1 MSDSEARPETIF
13 PLFTDPAKLTRWKGR
28 SATLDPRPGGTYLAD
43 INGSN
48 MPTFVDHHPTA
59 PMSPEMAQAAVE
71 KLKSGQADEFGVTGI
86 NAFVGE
92 KDTRC
97 ITESDSAES
106 VHKSH
111 EAIGITLG
119 EGDVTEVNSFVPV

>member
-1 MSDSEARPETIF
+1 
-13 PLFTDPAKLTRWKGR
+13 
-28 SATLDPRPGGTYLAD
+28 
-43 INGSN
+43 

-71 KLKSGQADEFGVTGI
+71 KLKSGQADEFGVKGI

-92 KDTRC
+92 KETWC
-97 ITESDSAES
+97 VTETDSAES

-111 EAIGITLG
+111 EAMGISLG
-119 EGDVTEVNSFVPV
+119 DGAVTQVQALV

>member
-1 MSDSEARPETIF
+1 
-13 PLFTDPAKLTRWKGR
+13 
-28 SATLDPRPGGTYLAD
+28 
-43 INGSN
+43 
-48 MPTFVDHHPTA
+48 MPTFVDHHATA
-59 PMSPEMAQAAVE
+59 PMSPEMAQAAVD

-92 KDTRC
+92 KETWC

-111 EAIGITLG
+111 EAMGISLG
-119 EGDVTEVNSFVPV
+119 EGSVTQVQALV

>member
-1 MSDSEARPETIF
+1 
-13 PLFTDPAKLTRWKGR
+13 
-28 SATLDPRPGGTYLAD
+28 
-43 INGSN
+43 
-48 MPTFVDHHPTA
+48 MPTFVDHHATA
-59 PMSPEMAQAAVE
+59 PMSPEMAQAAVD

-92 KDTRC
+92 KETWC

-111 EAIGITLG
+111 EAMGISLG
-119 EGDVTEVNSFVPV
+119 EGSVTKVQALI

>member
-1 MSDSEARPETIF
+1 
-13 PLFTDPAKLTRWKGR
+13 
-28 SATLDPRPGGTYLAD
+28 
-43 INGSN
+43 
-48 MPTFVDHHPTA
+48 MPTFVDQHATA

-92 KDTRC
+92 KETWC
-97 ITESDSAES
+97 ITESASAEA

-111 EAIGITLG
+111 EAMGISM
-119 EGDVTEVNSFVPV
+119 GDGAVTPVQALV